1 VEALSELLSLTGVP
15 TPKVIVVYER
25 KDITSVITSSLIEL
39 SYTDF
44 MEGESDSVE
53 MTLED
58 ADRRWQNQWY
68 PAHGDMVNVQLGYL
82 NGAML
87 PCGDF
92 EVDEIELE
100 GPPDTIRIKA
110 LAAGIKRS
118 VRTRNGR
125 AYENTTL
132 DAIAKDVAQRNKLT
146 LTGDVETVKIDRVTQ
161 VYETDLTFLKRV
173 SEGYGYSFSIRGDKM
188 AFFKRSELK
197 KAESTLTIRRQQVSS
212 FRFQDKVHGVAA
224 QGTASYFDPKTKE
237 MKTATVEDPDAAGNA
252 HSVDALKLNVRAE
265 NEQQARLKADAALD
279 KSNEDQTGGS
289 LTLPGEV
296 RLMSGVNVTLIGFGK
311 MDGKYTVTQARHR
324 VSRSSGYGT
333 EVDLKRVRDPK
344 QGAAEK
350 AEESAQ

>member
-1 VEALSELLSLTGVP
+1 MEALILSTIP
-15 TPKVIVVYER
+15 EPKVIVIYER
-25 KDITSVITSSLIEL
+25 RDITTVISPALIEI

-58 ADRRWQNQWY
+58 ADRRWQNAWY
-68 PAHGDMVNVQLGYL
+68 PQHGDMVSVQLGYASGPL
-82 NGAML
+82 L

-92 EVDEIELE
+92 EVDEVELE

-132 DAIAKDVAQRNKLT
+132 ADIARQVAKRNKLKLSGT
-146 LTGDVETVKIDRVTQ
+146 IETVKISRVTQ

-173 SEGYGYSFSIRGDKM
+173 AESYGYSFSVRGEKLT
-188 AFFKRSELK
+188 FFKRAELK
-197 KAESTLTIRRQQVSS
+197 KSEPTLTIRRRDVTS
-212 FRFQDKVHGVAA
+212 FRFHDKVHGVAA
-224 QGTASYFDPKTKE
+224 SGTASYFDPKTKE
-237 MKTATVEDPDAAGNA
+237 VKTATVEDQKAQGNA
-252 HSVDALKLNVRAE
+252 HSADELKLNVRAE

-279 KSNEDQTGGS
+279 KSNEDQTVGS

-296 RLMSGVNVTLIGFGK
+296 RLMSGVNVLLVDFGK
-311 MDGKYTVTQARHR
+311 LDGKYTVTQALHR

-344 QGAAEK
+344 QGATELK
-350 AEESAQ
+350 Q

>member
-1 VEALSELLSLTGVP
+1 VEALSDLLKISGVP
-15 TPKVIVVYER
+15 TPKTIIVYEG
-25 KDITSVITSSLIEL
+25 KDITLAISPALIEI
-39 SYTDF
+39 SYTDN

-58 ADRRWQNQWY
+58 TERRWQNQWY
-68 PAHGDMVNVQLGYL
+68 PSHGDVVNVQLGYL
-82 NGAML
+82 DSPLL

-125 AYENTTL
+125 AFDQTTL
-132 DAIAKDVAQRNKLT
+132 EAIAKQVAERNKLT
-146 LTGDVETVKIDRVTQ
+146 LDGTIETVNIARVTQ

-173 SEGYGYSFSIRGDKM
+173 AEEYGYSFSIRGSKLT
-188 AFFKRSELK
+188 FFKRADLK
-197 KAESTLTIRRQQVSS
+197 KAAPTLTIHRQSVSS
-212 FRFQDKVHGVAA
+212 FRFHDKVHGVAA

-237 MKTATVEDPDAAGNA
+237 VKTATVEDPTAEGNA
-252 HSVDALKLNVRAE
+252 HSADELKLNVRAE
-265 NEQQARLKADAALD
+265 DEQQAKLKADAALD

-296 RLMSGVNVTLIGFGK
+296 RLMSGVNVTLVGFGK
-311 MDGKYTVTQARHR
+311 MSGKYTVTQARHR
-324 VSRSSGYGT
+324 ISRNSGYGT
-333 EVDLKRVRDPK
+333 EVDLKRVRDGSGQK
-344 QGAAEK
+344 
-350 AEESAQ
+350 